1 MAAVAHFAWAAG
13 ASLGAR
19 AWADV
24 ATEQRA
30 AGDGAHP
37 VTPTGLDDRKALPAG
52 PQTHLRDTVDAV
64 RSRDL
69 GTTA

>member
-1 MAAVAHFAWAAG
+1 MAAVAHFAGAAG

-52 PQTHLRDTVDAV
+52 QILTVDAV

-69 GTTA
+69 GPTA

>member
-1 MAAVAHFAWAAG
+1 MAAVAHFAGAAG

-52 PQTHLRDTVDAV
+52 QILTVDAV

>member
-1 MAAVAHFAWAAG
+1 MAAVAHFAGAAG

-19 AWADV
+19 AWGDV
-24 ATEQRA
+24 VTEQRA

-37 VTPTGLDDRKALPAG
+37 VTPTGLDARKALPAG
-52 PQTHLRDTVDAV
+52 QILTVDAV

>member
-1 MAAVAHFAWAAG
+1 MAAVAHFAGAAG
-13 ASLGAR
+13 ATLGAR
-19 AWADV
+19 AWGDV
-24 ATEQRA
+24 VTEQRA

-37 VTPTGLDDRKALPAG
+37 VTPTGLDDRKAFPAG
-52 PQTHLRDTVDAV
+52 QILTVDAV